1 METRRRFLA
10 SLIGVLSGIAAAVAA
25 RNPVTGAPA
34 SPTPARPS
42 PAPSASPSPSALAR
56 ELARSLQRDL
66 AKAHLSDELTE
77 KIAADIDGNLSITK
91 SLGAVRLA
99 NWEEPDF
106 VFSAAGSDEA

>member
-1 METRRRFLA
+1 M
-10 SLIGVLSGIAAAVAA
+10 
-25 RNPVTGAPA
+25 
-34 SPTPARPS
+34 
-42 PAPSASPSPSALAR
+42 
-56 ELARSLQRDL
+56 QRDL